1 MTSLAVM
8 KRTARQG
15 EHWNN
20 GEKGSSK
27 STRSPEGGRQL
38 KRCRRQLFGEERK
51 LIMNSFESYFD
62 VDHREQAKRKQQNCL
77 LKSRECQTGRS
88 GRTGQTICRGISSFA
103 VGMIIG
109 WMAGTITYCMIHII
123 TK

>member
-1 MTSLAVM
+1 
-8 KRTARQG
+8 
-15 EHWNN
+15 
-20 GEKGSSK
+20 
-27 STRSPEGGRQL
+27 
-38 KRCRRQLFGEERK
+38 
-51 LIMNSFESYFD
+51 MNSIESYFD

-77 LKSRECQTGRS
+77 LKSRTGRTRLRYAAPWQA
-88 GRTGQTICRGISSFA
+88 GQPKQTICRGISSFA

>member
-1 MTSLAVM
+1 
-8 KRTARQG
+8 
-15 EHWNN
+15 
-20 GEKGSSK
+20 
-27 STRSPEGGRQL
+27 
-38 KRCRRQLFGEERK
+38 
-51 LIMNSFESYFD
+51 MNSFESYFD

-77 LKSRECQTGRS
+77 LKSRTRLRYAAPWQA
-88 GRTGQTICRGISSFA
+88 GRTRLRFAAPWQAGRTRLRCAAPWQAGRTLRRQGFGGQAGQTICRGISSFA

>member
-1 MTSLAVM
+1 M

-27 STRSPEGGRQL
+27 STRSPEGGRPL

-51 LIMNSFESYFD
+51 LTMNSFDSYFD

-77 LKSRECQTGRS
+77 LKSRECQTGRT
-88 GRTGQTICRGISSFA
+88 GRTKQTICRGISSFA

>member
-1 MTSLAVM
+1 
-8 KRTARQG
+8 
-15 EHWNN
+15 
-20 GEKGSSK
+20 
-27 STRSPEGGRQL
+27 
-38 KRCRRQLFGEERK
+38 
-51 LIMNSFESYFD
+51 MNSFESYFD

-77 LKSRECQTGRS
+77 LKSRECQTGRTGRT

-103 VGMIIG
+103 VGMVLG

>member
-1 MTSLAVM
+1 
-8 KRTARQG
+8 
-15 EHWNN
+15 
-20 GEKGSSK
+20 
-27 STRSPEGGRQL
+27 
-38 KRCRRQLFGEERK
+38 
-51 LIMNSFESYFD
+51 MNSFESYFD

-77 LKSRECQTGRS
+77 LKSRTGRTRLRS
-88 GRTGQTICRGISSFA
+88 APPWQASQTKQTICRGISSFA